1 MYRALA
7 IKEDCGCVSVFLSH
21 VVYFFRLVINVVI
34 FRNMNHHGHGPLGG
48 CPLKSFSAEIVK
60 KKMKTGH

>member
-1 MYRALA
+1 MYRVLA

-21 VVYFFRLVINVVI
+21 FVYFFRLVINVVI
-34 FRNMNHHGHGPLGG
+34 FRNMNRHGPLGG
-48 CPLKSFSAEIVK
+48 CPLKSFNAEIVK